1 MWNDDTWKEDQSDG
15 EYSEE
20 EVAPDVFDS
29 DFNESESD
37 DDSGGEGE
45 EVRRAF
51 ERPCCCGCACAPSVA

>member
-37 DDSGGEGE
+37 DEGDSE
-45 EVRRAF
+45 EDGSSGSGSGSD
-51 ERPCCCGCACAPSVA
+51 ES